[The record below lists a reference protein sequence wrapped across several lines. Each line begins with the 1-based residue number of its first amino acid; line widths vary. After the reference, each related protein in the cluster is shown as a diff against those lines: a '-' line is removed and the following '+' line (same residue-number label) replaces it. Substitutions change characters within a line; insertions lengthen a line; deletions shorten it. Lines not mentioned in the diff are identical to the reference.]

1 MKTKSIAQAGML
13 CAVYG
18 VMIFANT
25 LTGLW
30 VESLFP
36 YLFAFP
42 ILICAIKQT
51 PQVSLC
57 ALVAMF
63 ILTLMLGSLTTWLIA
78 GSMLAAGWVFGWG
91 IHQHISLVWT
101 AVFCFGV
108 MTLLNYLEVS
118 VLAAIFGYDMS
129 MEKELFQWISSFLSW
144 NGLLLILSGL
154 MGFLESFALACMSI
168 VVGFK
173 VDKTLTVANLGLRV
187 GIHPWFAWMFTL
199 LLPIWFLTLT
209 GVISCPSGVKDLLVI
224 LIVVCFCA
232 LIVKGASA
240 LVRRGLKKRRPSN
253 YTTLTILGAFI
264 PGVNLIYAA
273 VGWWSLFRHSFD
285 STHHHKA

>member
-1 MKTKSIAQAGML
+1 
-13 CAVYG
+13 
-18 VMIFANT
+18 
-25 LTGLW
+25 
-30 VESLFP
+30 
-36 YLFAFP
+36 
-42 ILICAIKQT
+42 
-51 PQVSLC
+51 
-57 ALVAMF
+57 
-63 ILTLMLGSLTTWLIA
+63 
-78 GSMLAAGWVFGWG
+78 
-91 IHQHISLVWT
+91 
-101 AVFCFGV
+101 